1 MLLLVNAAVAVAVAI
16 SLDVAAASVAQDS
29 DDVAQLLIPDVAA
42 VSMGKVAA

>member
-16 SLDVAAASVAQDS
+16 SVDVAEDS
-29 DDVAQLLIPDVAA
+29 DDVAQLLIADVAA